1 MYEFAEMF
9 ALQLSHNACV
19 QFDRTALHWA
29 AANGHK
35 DVAKLLIVAGA
46 DLDFNDKVND
56 VTHILRFA

>member
-1 MYEFAEMF
+1 MF